1 MRETKGTVWC
11 IALGPGSEEY
21 VTPQAR
27 KAMERFDRFIG
38 DGRFSSLL
46 PQGGLIEPL
55 PPLSELYTR
64 IENLAEGEELALV
77 VSGDAGFYSLA
88 SSLARRFGDKVT
100 WIPGI
105 SSLQILACRLRRSWA
120 SLPALSLHGRAFG
133 GDFPEGEF
141 VLLLGES
148 LYVPD
153 QIADVALRLGE
164 TRRAVLAW
172 DLGLPSEKMTEGS
185 LGDLTGLEPQGRL
198 ALLWVMP

>member
-46 PQGGLIEPL
+46 PPGAHLEPL
-55 PPLSELYTR
+55 PPLAELYAR
-64 IENLAEGEELALV
+64 IEDLAEGEELALV
-77 VSGDAGFYSLA
+77 VSGDTGFYSLA
-88 SSLARRFGDKVT
+88 SSLARRFGDKVI

-105 SSLQILACRLRRSWA
+105 SSLQILACRMRRSWA
-120 SLPALSLHGRAFG
+120 SLPAFSLHGRPFEG
-133 GDFPEGEF
+133 NLPEGEF

-148 LYVPD
+148 LSVPD
-153 QIADVALRLGE
+153 QIADVALRLAE

-172 DLGLPSEKMTEGS
+172 DLGLPSEKLTEGP
-185 LGDLTGLEPQGRL
+185 LGDLARREPEGRL